1 MQRINWFPDP
11 NITGTIKPF
20 ANNKVRVEC
29 PVVVDSR
36 NWLRATSTATG
47 DSYAQYS
54 LVGSQLPPAG
64 SYHMH
69 ALAYARTANASF
81 QVFYR
86 INGSYKQPLAMP
98 VGKDQTVMVDRTIT
112 IPSGCDQILVR
123 IQLDAQTVGA
133 IGMMSDILIERADT
147 YGAAVNGGG
156 GFRAS
161 SRGTRCH
168 SADSRRGGGVR

>member
-1 MQRINWFPDP
+1 MQRTNWFPDP
-11 NITGTIKPF
+11 NFTGTIKPI
-20 ANNKVRVEC
+20 ANNKVRVEY
-29 PVVVDSR
+29 PVVNNH
-36 NWLRATSTATG
+36 NWLRATSTTTG
-47 DSYAQYS
+47 DNYAQYVLS
-54 LVGSQLPPAG
+54 GPQLPPAG

-86 INGSYKQPLAMP
+86 INGSYKQPLTMP
-98 VGKDQTVMVDRTIT
+98 VGNGQTVVVDRTIT

-147 YGAAVNGGG
+147 YDTTVGG

-161 SRGTRCH
+161 SRATRCH
-168 SADSRRGGGVR
+168 SGNAAHRAGDVR